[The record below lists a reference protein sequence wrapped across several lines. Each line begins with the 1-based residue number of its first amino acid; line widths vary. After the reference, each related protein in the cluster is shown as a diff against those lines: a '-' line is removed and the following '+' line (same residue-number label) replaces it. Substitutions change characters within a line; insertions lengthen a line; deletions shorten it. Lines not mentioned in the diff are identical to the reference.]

1 MHRCRNT
8 ASLLKES
15 GYRYESFSAF
25 FFWVSRSTA
34 SLFPRGTRRTRQRSH
49 SVWPFWRG
57 GVPWGVPWGI
67 PRILF
72 VVVLPSAPSIGRGE
86 CLRAKVDDWQFQAP
100 RCRDIE
106 KHHNTA
112 ASTGGECG
120 MLHHTGVTQAA
131 GGRRGVQSASLRCRV
146 PTSRPLAITHSLI
159 LISLCACASCFSL
172 SCPSSPSVW
181 QRRNVHGCFR
191 PMSLGPA
198 AFTPRLMSDSV
209 GDMVICGQRKDGE
222 ISSAR
227 VAARTTIKLGNG
239 KHNAGCS
246 R

>member
-57 GVPWGVPWGI
+57 GVPWGVPW
-67 PRILF
+67 ILF

-86 CLRAKVDDWQFQAP
+86 CLRAKVDGWQFQARDVEILRSTIP
-100 RCRDIE
+100 RLQALAV
-106 KHHNTA
+106 KHA
-112 ASTGGECG
+112 ASHRCSLSNPRPSWRAECITTMQG
-120 MLHHTGVTQAA
+120 ADVTAPCNHPFSHPDLPLRLCLMLLSFLPFLSLGLAA
-131 GGRRGVQSASLRCRV
+131 NKCPRMF
-146 PTSRPLAITHSLI
+146 PTHVSRPGGLHTA
-159 LISLCACASCFSL
+159 
-172 SCPSSPSVW
+172 V
-181 QRRNVHGCFR
+181 
-191 PMSLGPA
+191 
-198 AFTPRLMSDSV
+198 DV
-209 GDMVICGQRKDGE
+209 GDMVICGRRKDGE